1 MLAISLIPII
11 ISRKIDLHFSHTI
24 INNIRNKR
32 FEDDY
37 LRKTY
42 LKKLENMSRCTRSL
56 AKFKKLYK
64 VEEQHVADNYAD
76 RKMKEFVELYKA
88 LKKTKNSE
96 EIESFNRNI
105 LRRTKSDK
113 IKKFKFNTNDH
124 FKDNQEVLN
133 INKWTKNVEIVE
145 EEKKEVSFISARVET
160 VIVPE
165 VIIHN
170 ENDNSNN

>member
-11 ISRKIDLHFSHTI
+11 ISRKIDLHFSHNI
-24 INNIRNKR
+24 INNIRNRR

-64 VEEQHVADNYAD
+64 VEEHFVAENYAD
-76 RKMKEFVELYKA
+76 KKMKEFVELYKT
-88 LKKTKNSE
+88 LKKLKNNE

-105 LRRTKSDK
+105 LRRSKSEKTKNFK
-113 IKKFKFNTNDH
+113 INTEQR
-124 FKDNQEVLN
+124 QEVLN
-133 INKWTKNVEIVE
+133 LNKWAPNVEIVE
-145 EEKKEVSFISARVET
+145 EEKKEVSFISARVEKA
-160 VIVPE
+160 VE
-165 VIIHN
+165 ESGIIN
-170 ENDNSNN
+170 EGSNN